1 MESHKSKQL
10 QSLYQRLANL
20 SLKASVNNLKKMEL
34 VLTRDAF
41 LPTRTLG
48 KLYADNVFECFTCE
62 DKYRTPSEAKVP
74 GETAIP
80 KGRYKVVI
88 TLSNRFKREL
98 PLLLNVPNYDGVRI
112 HSGNTEA
119 DTEGCIL
126 CGSTRNDSGVFS
138 SRIATN
144 NLILKIRN
152 AINSGKEVWITIR

>member
-20 SLKASVNNLKKMEL
+20 SLKLSVNNLKKMEL

-62 DKYRTPSEAKVP
+62 DAVRDKKIA

-80 KGRYKVVI
+80 KGRYRVII

-98 PLLLNVPNYDGVRI
+98 PILLNVPNYEGVRI

>member
-1 MESHKSKQL
+1 
-10 QSLYQRLANL
+10 
-20 SLKASVNNLKKMEL
+20 MEL

-62 DKYRTPSEAKVP
+62 DAVRDAKIH
-74 GETAIP
+74 GQTAIP
-80 KGRYKVVI
+80 KGRYRVVI

-98 PLLLNVPNYDGVRI
+98 PLLLNVENFTGVRI

-126 CGSTRNDSGVFS
+126 CGATRNDSGVFS
-138 SRIATN
+138 SRTATN

-152 AINSGKEVWITIR
+152 AISAGREVWITIR

>member
-1 MESHKSKQL
+1 MITGKNKSDLIYKKL
-10 QSLYQRLANL
+10 FELD
-20 SLKASVNNLKKMEL
+20 LKRLKKMEL
-34 VLTRDAF
+34 VLTRDSF

-48 KLYADNVFECFTCE
+48 KLYIDNVFECFTCE
-62 DKYRTPSEAKVP
+62 DTVRDAKIP

-80 KGRYKVVI
+80 KSRYKVVI

-98 PLLLNVPNYDGVRI
+98 PLLLNVPNFEGVRI

-126 CGSTRNDSGVFS
+126 CGKTRSDAGVFE
-138 SRIATN
+138 SRLATN

-152 AINSGKEVWITIR
+152 AIQAGREVWITIR

>member
-1 MESHKSKQL
+1 VERFELVRKKL
-10 QSLYQRLANL
+10 LELDLKRL
-20 SLKASVNNLKKMEL
+20 KRMEL

-62 DKYRTPSEAKVP
+62 DAVRDVKIK

-80 KGRYKVVI
+80 VGRYRVVI
-88 TLSNRFKREL
+88 TMSNRFKREL
-98 PLLLNVPNYDGVRI
+98 PLLLNVPNYEGVRI

-126 CGSTRNDSGVFS
+126 CGATRNDSGVFS
-138 SRIATN
+138 SRTATN

-152 AINSGKEVWITIR
+152 AISAGREVWITIR

>member
-1 MESHKSKQL
+1 
-10 QSLYQRLANL
+10 
-20 SLKASVNNLKKMEL
+20 MEL

-62 DKYRTPSEAKVP
+62 DAVRDTKIA

-80 KGRYKVVI
+80 KGRYRVII

-98 PLLLNVPNYDGVRI
+98 PILLNVPNYEGVRI

>member
-1 MESHKSKQL
+1 MESHKNKQL

-20 SLKASVNNLKKMEL
+20 SLKLSVNNLKKMEL

-62 DKYRTPSEAKVP
+62 DAVRDTKIK

-80 KGRYKVVI
+80 KGRYRVII

-98 PLLLNVPNYDGVRI
+98 PILLNVPNYEGVRI

-126 CGSTRNDSGVFS
+126 CGSTRNDSGIFS

>member
-1 MESHKSKQL
+1 
-10 QSLYQRLANL
+10 
-20 SLKASVNNLKKMEL
+20 MEL

-62 DKYRTPSEAKVP
+62 DKYRNPSEAKVP

-80 KGRYKVVI
+80 KGRYRVII

-98 PLLLNVPNYDGVRI
+98 PLLLNVPNYEGVRI

>member
-1 MESHKSKQL
+1 
-10 QSLYQRLANL
+10 
-20 SLKASVNNLKKMEL
+20 MEL

-152 AINSGKEVWITIR
+152 AINSGKEVWITVR